1 MSLNNFHL
9 NERPFSAIPIA
20 EHCCLFPSF
29 HENLTAVETALG
41 QELGPALILGSAGT
55 GKTMLLRALAQ
66 RHQQKAAGVCL
77 TLDADFN
84 NREALFQTLLFELG
98 LESNGTSPNDLR
110 LVLTAAIRTRPE
122 FAEGVWLLIDEAHS
136 LPPQVFEQLRL
147 LLNMVRD
154 GRSVF
159 QIAIAG
165 SPNLE
170 EQLLTPAL
178 DSLQQR
184 IACRVYLTGMSLEE
198 LRGYIEFHWR
208 RVGGQQSP
216 FTYEAVQAVH
226 TATMGIPR
234 LVNQLCDQAISY
246 AAAQRM
252 MAIDQNA
259 IQVAWAMWQRLP
271 IPPQTVR
278 TNSAT
283 TTNTAATGHVV
294 EFGSLDEEPV
304 ASGSETWGSEK
315 MGAEKMGS
323 ETASVLQGPPAAKN
337 ADPGMSLVSTT
348 SVSQLEPVVIAP
360 SVIAPSGMVTS
371 GPAAARTAASGLAAS
386 APETRIRFAFETDI
400 QKPVV
405 KTSAENGTFERGD
418 SAGPSTVTRAA
429 LSEMEAKIDTI
440 QQALHSLQEPW
451 DPIEEMLIEADL
463 QAIVSP
469 IEIFDQPAHVT
480 QEMLSN
486 EPSIVFQD
494 HLYLE
499 SLWMEDTVWTQYIRT
514 PETND
519 ENFPVS
525 LTLPIA
531 DSQQA
536 VPPAVEPGSAAAA
549 GEIRIDEVPHRKVNP
564 PQSLSRW
571 ESVPAIDSPRV
582 DWCANEPALGQ
593 EVRAAE
599 ETFQDDAR
607 IIHRQPVVTANGAGR
622 DVHPPQTVP
631 PPVLARRKDLRA
643 LLHALRGY

>member
-29 HENLTAVETALG
+29 QENLTAVETALR

-98 LESNGTSPNDLR
+98 LDSSGTSPNDLR
-110 LVLTAAIRTRPE
+110 LALTSAIRTRPE

-136 LPPQVFEQLRL
+136 LPPQLFEQLRL

-165 SPNLE
+165 SPSLE

-198 LRGYIEFHWR
+198 LGGYIEFQWR

-252 MAIDQNA
+252 MSIDQNA

-278 TNSAT
+278 MNSAT
-283 TTNTAATGHVV
+283 TTNAAATGHVV
-294 EFGSLDEEPV
+294 EFGSLDDEPI
-304 ASGSETWGSEK
+304 ASGSETLGSEK
-315 MGAEKMGS
+315 TGS
-323 ETASVLQGPPAAKN
+323 EKTGSDIPTVLQGPPAATN
-337 ADPGMSLVSTT
+337 ADPGISLGSAT

-360 SVIAPSGMVTS
+360 SSMVTS
-371 GPAAARTAASGLAAS
+371 GPAAARTAASGPAAS

-405 KTSAENGTFERGD
+405 KTSADNETSERGD
-418 SAGPSTVTRAA
+418 SVGPSMVTRAA

-469 IEIFDQPAHVT
+469 VEIFDQPAHVT
-480 QEMLSN
+480 QKMLSN

-519 ENFPVS
+519 ESFPVS

-531 DSQQA
+531 DSQQP
-536 VPPAVEPGSAAAA
+536 VPPAVEPVSAAAA

-571 ESVPAIDSPRV
+571 ESVPAIDSPQV
-582 DWCANEPALGQ
+582 DWGANEPALGQ